1 MQDQPQTMAAVSKCS
16 RPAPI
21 AVFAFRRLDLLKR
34 TLGALEKCAGFA
46 DSPVVVF
53 SDAARSG
60 MPGEAQQVE
69 TLRQWLRPWCVRHG
83 ADLRE
88 APANIGLRASITAG
102 VSRVVEQHGRVIVLE
117 DDILVSPG
125 FLRFMNDALD
135 AGEDRSA
142 IYQVSGYFVPHQRSL
157 PAVGLL
163 RVPACWG
170 WATWRRAWRSYSDD
184 AAALLD
190 KIRQADTHAFD
201 INGSYGN
208 LEALQRNVDGTL
220 NTWFVRWYASVFL
233 QHGLTIYPAT
243 SLTRNIGFGGGGTN
257 CGSGAMDRTFLRQ
270 RIDPGPVRVDW
281 AALETT
287 ETPEYVAT
295 LEQFYRW
302 QNLQWAKPTWRER
315 VRGKIRRLLTR
326 S

>member
-1 MQDQPQTMAAVSKCS
+1 MKS
-16 RPAPI
+16 API
-21 AVFAFRRLDLLKR
+21 AIFAFRRLDLLKQ
-34 TLGALEKCAGFA
+34 TLRALEACHGFA
-46 DSPVVVF
+46 ASPLVVF
-53 SDAARSG
+53 SDAARTG
-60 MPGEAQQVE
+60 IPGEAGQVGR
-69 TLRQWLRPWCVRHG
+69 LRVWLRAWCARHG
-83 ADLRE
+83 AELVE
-88 APANIGLRASITAG
+88 APVNLGLRASITAG
-102 VSRVVEQHGRVIVLE
+102 VSQVVERSGRVIVVE
-117 DDILVSPG
+117 DDIVVSPW
-125 FLRFMNDALD
+125 FLNYMNSALE
-135 AGEDRSA
+135 AGEQHPS
-142 IYQVSGYFVPHQRSL
+142 IYQVSGYFVPHRRAL
-157 PAVGLL
+157 PTLGLL
-163 RVPACWG
+163 RVPTCWG
-170 WATWRRAWRSYSDD
+170 WGTWRRAWRCYEDD
-184 AAALLD
+184 AAALLA
-190 KIRQADTHAFD
+190 KISQCDIHAFD
-201 INGSYGN
+201 INGSYN
-208 LEALQRNVDGTL
+208 HLDALQRNVEGTM